1 MNYEDGIFDGELTLL
16 SDGSIAYVVFDCLKK
31 NDEWLDGRTIRSK
44 IHYIKDMKKKCL
56 FEDNGFVLM
65 VMQWFPVNDD
75 VAMMNI
81 KINSESSI
89 YHSEGLVFVPFL
101 SHIPIVYTWRNY
113 YNYEFYVK
121 RSFLRSK
128 EKKENKAKF
137 DLMCSPGNRWNGNHI
152 VYHVSG
158 DSRLEDKI
166 GSICEFHY
174 NGKDYVFVKV
184 RKDKRDPDSKFNCN
198 EMMFNVVEPLTF
210 EILFKSL
217 GIVCWRQKEYDYDYR
232 KVS

>member
-1 MNYEDGIFDGELTLL
+1 
-16 SDGSIAYVVFDCLKK
+16 
-31 NDEWLDGRTIRSK
+31 
-44 IHYIKDMKKKCL
+44 
-56 FEDNGFVLM
+56 
-65 VMQWFPVNDD
+65 
-75 VAMMNI
+75 
-81 KINSESSI
+81 
-89 YHSEGLVFVPFL
+89 
-101 SHIPIVYTWRNY
+101 
-113 YNYEFYVK
+113 
-121 RSFLRSK
+121 
-128 EKKENKAKF
+128 
-137 DLMCSPGNRWNGNHI
+137 MCSPGNRWNGNHI